1 MFVGVLRMISRLIST
16 GRDFLTKL
24 IGILTHMKKIS
35 SLPDRIDQLLE
46 LSYKV
51 SSQAMCG
58 EGNVSM
64 RGDDGFY
71 IKASGTDL
79 ATLEWEDTV
88 HCDLDGKA
96 KEGEDNKPSM
106 EVSFHA
112 WFYRTFPEI
121 NFVSHTHPINTVK
134 ILCSGRTVA
143 FAHNRLFPDQV
154 VRNGIVSCLV
164 PYATPGVPLMEQI
177 EIFVTEFIE
186 REKFFPKLILLQNH
200 GIITASASAK
210 DCATAAL
217 MCEKSAEIFIGAKLL
232 NNMTFLS
239 PEAVAKINVDPNEKY
254 RRNLIQ

>member
-1 MFVGVLRMISRLIST
+1 
-16 GRDFLTKL
+16 
-24 IGILTHMKKIS
+24 MKKIS

-46 LSYKV
+46 LSYTV

-88 HCDLDGKA
+88 HCDLDGNA
-96 KEGEDNKPSM
+96 KEGEDKKPSM

-121 NFVSHTHPINTVK
+121 DFVCHTHPTNTVK
-134 ILCSGRTVA
+134 ILCSGRTNS
-143 FAHNRLFPDQV
+143 FTTQRLFPDQV
-154 VRNGIVSCLV
+154 VRNGVVSCFV
-164 PYATPGVPLMEQI
+164 PYATPGIPLMEKI
-177 EIFVTEFIE
+177 EESVTEFIK
-186 REKFFPKLILLQNH
+186 REKFFPKLILLKNH
-200 GIITASASAK
+200 GIITASSSAK
-210 DCATAAL
+210 DCAAAAL
-217 MCEKSAEIFIGAKLL
+217 MCEKSAEIFSGAKSLD
-232 NNMTFLS
+232 MMSFLS
-239 PEAVAKINVDPNEKY
+239 PEAVAALDADPNEKY

>member
-1 MFVGVLRMISRLIST
+1 
-16 GRDFLTKL
+16 
-24 IGILTHMKKIS
+24 MKKIS

-46 LSYKV
+46 LSYTV

-88 HCDLDGKA
+88 HCDLDGNA
-96 KEGEDNKPSM
+96 KEGEDKKPSM

-121 NFVSHTHPINTVK
+121 NYVSHTHPINTVK

-177 EIFVTEFIE
+177 EIFVTEFIK
-186 REKFFPKLILLQNH
+186 REKFFPKLILLQIH

-217 MCEKSAEIFIGAKLL
+217 MCEKSAEVFIGAKLL

-239 PEAVAKINVDPNEKY
+239 PEAVAEINVDPNEKY